1 MLQLNSYHQS
11 IIDEI
16 SGLQERISTK
26 SYLDTAKEIRDSY
39 KVRSKI
45 KIKSGRDKADYDWV
59 ADIINLRPVYKSLE
73 EFIKTV
79 LHEIRHAKDRQKM
92 GAKKYEKKY
101 QQAGVVAVHQGKD
114 FHDDNKFEEDAERW
128 ARKEYSRKWSQKFR

>member
-114 FHDDNKFEEDAERW
+114 FHDDNKFEEDAEKW
-128 ARKEYSRKWSQKFR
+128 ANKHISIWMKKIK

>member
-114 FHDDNKFEEDAERW
+114 FHDDNAFEEKAEQFG
-128 ARKEYSRKWSQKFR
+128 KDELKKWIKKFK